1 MQKIDIEIENFIDKI
16 QSSGTAIIPTDTI
29 PGIACNA
36 FDNDGVLKIFE
47 IKNRV
52 KTKPYAIFTYS
63 THWIAENCFITKE
76 QLDYITLL
84 LPGAYTI
91 VAKVKSK
98 ALIKNLSPLIIK
110 DDIIGIRIPSNEVC
124 LKASKL
130 FTQGLIAATSVNLSG
145 FEPAKDY
152 KSMDSQ
158 VINKVDFIFSETFF
172 TNMSGK
178 PSTIIDITEPVLK
191 ITQR

>member
-36 FDNDGVLKIFE
+36 FDTKGVLKIFE

-52 KTKPYAIFTYS
+52 KTKPYAIFTHS
-63 THWIAENCFITKE
+63 PHWIAENCIITKE
-76 QLDYITLL
+76 QLDYITPL
-84 LPGAYTI
+84 LPSSYTI

-110 DDIIGIRIPSNEVC
+110 DEIIGIRIPSHEVC

-145 FEPAKDY
+145 FEPATDY
-152 KSMDSQ
+152 KSMDTQ
-158 VINKVDFIFSETFF
+158 VISRVDFIFSEAYF
-172 TNMSGK
+172 NQMSGK
-178 PSTIIDITEPVLK
+178 PSTIIDITGSMLK